1 MLKTLLRQVLILY
14 SFVERCYQQA
24 VDKDDMAANNVL
36 THLFTIS
43 FFSSRDAFDFSC
55 KKLITGNDDQNSN
68 DNRRNL
74 VHDILYNNSQR
85 IW

>member
-1 MLKTLLRQVLILY
+1 MY

-43 FFSSRDAFDFSC
+43 FFVRRDAFDFSC